1 MSLASP
7 SCSKR
12 ATKCFLDLPL
22 SLLIKDSNS
31 FSSTLDPSISSMQS
45 IKEGLVMMV
54 VLMLGVTLLVSLAMR
69 HLSMMFS
76 LVESKRDTRGVVA
89 MATEAIATESPPSSS
104 SSSSL
109 YSYCATNPLGGVL
122 LVKLL
127 LLGKDLALSSNELA
141 TIVFSLLIRTFHN
154 KMAHIAIIIASPHAL
169 LDL

>member
-31 FSSTLDPSISSMQS
+31 FSSSLDPSLSSMQS

-54 VLMLGVTLLVSLAMR
+54 VLMLGVTLLVALAMR
-69 HLSMMFS
+69 HLVVMFS
-76 LVESKRDTRGVVA
+76 LGESKRDTRGVVA
-89 MATEAIATESPPSSS
+89 MATEAMATVSPS

-109 YSYCATNPLGGVL
+109 YSYCATNPLGGVF
-122 LVKLL
+122 LVKLF
-127 LLGKDLALSSNELA
+127 LLGNDLALSFRMILPPLSSLFSYGHSA
-141 TIVFSLLIRTFHN
+141 TKWL
-154 KMAHIAIIIASPHAL
+154 
-169 LDL
+169 